1 MDRDPETESSD
12 PEIRLPRDVYYVLI
26 HTLRA
31 TLPPPAVDTPEEIAR
46 RDNAAIAQVAA
57 MLPANA
63 DEANLAAVCVGAR
76 TYGMDCLRQARAL
89 TLTDPMGRAG
99 APPRP
104 PAMMRESR
112 QARSLL
118 LRLQTVREQR
128 EKDSAATDRAA
139 WSEHCSIG
147 LMTRALAEAPPE
159 PPPPAPEPP
168 APEPEAGGARAT
180 SPLRSSCAACPTTRT
195 SVRPIPTSSTPSSP
209 APRPN
214 CAHSTPR
221 PRTKPSRRLLPA

>member
-1 MDRDPETESSD
+1 MDRDPDTEPAD

-31 TLPPPAVDTPEEIAR
+31 TLPPPVIDTPEEIAR

-89 TLTDPMGRAG
+89 TRSDPMAARRCSAE
-99 APPRP
+99 A
-104 PAMMRESR
+104 ASMMRESR

-159 PPPPAPEPP
+159 PEPPEPEPP
-168 APEPEAGGARAT
+168 APAEQAPQRDRAGEAELGGLADNPDFSPPDPDLIHAIVTGTAPELRALDADA
-180 SPLRSSCAACPTTRT
+180 PHQ
-195 SVRPIPTSSTPSSP
+195 SVT
-209 APRPN
+209 
-214 CAHSTPR
+214 
-221 PRTKPSRRLLPA
+221 

>member
-31 TLPPPAVDTPEEIAR
+31 TLPPPAVGTPEEIAR

-89 TLTDPMGRAG
+89 TLTDPMWARRCSAE
-99 APPRP
+99 A
-104 PAMMRESR
+104 ASMMRESR

-168 APEPEAGGARAT
+168 APEPEEEVARDLAAEVE
-180 SPLRSSCAACPTTRT
+180 LRGLPDNPDFGPPDPDLIHAIVTGTTPELRALDAEASHQAVT
-195 SVRPIPTSSTPSSP
+195 
-209 APRPN
+209 
-214 CAHSTPR
+214 
-221 PRTKPSRRLLPA
+221 

>member
-1 MDRDPETESSD
+1 MDRNPETD

-26 HTLRA
+26 HTLRGI
-31 TLPPPAVDTPEEIAR
+31 LPPPVVDTPEEIAR

-89 TLTDPMGRAG
+89 TLADPMAARRCSAE
-99 APPRP
+99 A
-104 PAMMRESR
+104 ASMMRESR

-128 EKDSAATDRAA
+128 EKDSAATNRAA

-159 PPPPAPEPP
+159 PEPPAPEPP
-168 APEPEAGGARAT
+168 APAEAETPRRDRAGEAELGGLPDPDLVHTIVTGT
-180 SPLRSSCAACPTTRT
+180 SPELRALGAEASHQAVT
-195 SVRPIPTSSTPSSP
+195 
-209 APRPN
+209 
-214 CAHSTPR
+214 
-221 PRTKPSRRLLPA
+221 